1 MGKVVAPVKGWHK
14 LAVQL
19 GISRGKNFAHIN
31 KKKPSLFKH
40 CKEARLVLINTTK
53 IGLIL
58 QIRKHESRNI
68 LL

>member
-31 KKKPSLFKH
+31 KK
-40 CKEARLVLINTTK
+40 A
-53 IGLIL
+53 
-58 QIRKHESRNI
+58 
-68 LL
+68 

>member
-31 KKKPSLFKH
+31 KKSLVYLSIVK
-40 CKEARLVLINTTK
+40 RLGCTN
-53 IGLIL
+53 
-58 QIRKHESRNI
+58 
-68 LL
+68 